1 MSTDRKTILIV
12 EDERPLMEA
21 IQATLEKNGYD
32 TLCART
38 VDQAIDYLKKVATVD
53 AVWLDH
59 YLPGKNGTELVAYM
73 KVEDS
78 AYKHTP
84 IFLVSN
90 TASPEKVYNYL
101 QLGVDKYFVKAEK
114 RLDDI
119 IKDITGLLAAEE

>member
-1 MSTDRKTILIV
+1 MSDHKIILIV

-21 IQATLEKNGYD
+21 IKATLEKNGYD
-32 TLCART
+32 TFCART
-38 VDQAIDYLKKVATVD
+38 VDQAIDYLKKVVTVD

-73 KVEDS
+73 KVKDS
-78 AYKHTP
+78 TYKHTP

-90 TASPEKVYNYL
+90 TASPDKVYNYM

-114 RLDDI
+114 RLDEI
-119 IKDITGLLAAEE
+119 IKDITGFLAAEE